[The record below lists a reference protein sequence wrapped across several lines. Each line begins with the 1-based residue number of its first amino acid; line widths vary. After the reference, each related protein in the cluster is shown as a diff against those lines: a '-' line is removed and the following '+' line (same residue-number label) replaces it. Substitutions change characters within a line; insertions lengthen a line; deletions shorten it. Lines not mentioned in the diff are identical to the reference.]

1 VSLGQKTFFIETF
14 GCQMN
19 VHDSEKVIGTL
30 ISQGY
35 RQVDSVEQAELIF
48 YNTCSIRDKAEQK
61 VFHRLADFKKL
72 REQGKKFAVIGCV
85 AQQEGEKIFQRAPH
99 VSLVAGSASYRNLPQ
114 MLLQIEAG
122 QRATGLD
129 DRQSGETFETEFTAR
144 FNPHRGYIT
153 IIEGCDKFC
162 AYCVVPYTRGKERSR
177 TSGSVLNEA
186 RRMAESGYTEIQLL
200 GQNVNSYLD
209 PSEKKSFAELLAAIG
224 KIPGI
229 RRVRFTTSH
238 PRDFGR
244 DIVEVID
251 SVPTL
256 CDHVHL
262 PVQSGSSRVLASMSR
277 EYTREQYLDRIA
289 LIKAA
294 KNRRISITTDVIVG
308 FPGETEAEFEETLS
322 LLDEVG
328 YDGIFSFKYSARPN
342 TPALKYA
349 DGIPEEEKWRRLQ
362 ALNAKQREIQIIR
375 FGSHLGEKIEVMVEG
390 SNVARSQLIG
400 RTSQNKTLNF
410 TVPAGAA
417 APALG
422 GYARVLVTRTLP
434 NSLVGEMVS

>member
-1 VSLGQKTFFIETF
+1 
-14 GCQMN
+14 
-19 VHDSEKVIGTL
+19 
-30 ISQGY
+30 
-35 RQVDSVEQAELIF
+35 
-48 YNTCSIRDKAEQK
+48 
-61 VFHRLADFKKL
+61 
-72 REQGKKFAVIGCV
+72 
-85 AQQEGEKIFQRAPH
+85 
-99 VSLVAGSASYRNLPQ
+99 
-114 MLLQIEAG
+114 
-122 QRATGLD
+122 
-129 DRQSGETFETEFTAR
+129 
-144 FNPHRGYIT
+144 
-153 IIEGCDKFC
+153 
-162 AYCVVPYTRGKERSR
+162 
-177 TSGSVLNEA
+177 
-186 RRMAESGYTEIQLL
+186 
-200 GQNVNSYLD
+200 
-209 PSEKKSFAELLAAIG
+209 
-224 KIPGI
+224 
-229 RRVRFTTSH
+229 
-238 PRDFGR
+238 
-244 DIVEVID
+244 
-251 SVPTL
+251 
-256 CDHVHL
+256 
-262 PVQSGSSRVLASMSR
+262 MSR

-294 KNRRISITTDVIVG
+294 KKRRISITTDVIVG

-362 ALNAKQREIQIIR
+362 ALNAKQREIQIVR

-422 GYARVLVTRTLP
+422 GYAQVLVTRTLP